1 MRRPALR
8 FPSLRL
14 YSRIFLLLL
23 VAQVL
28 IAGGSVVLTLVVN
41 RAVDPSPVDWPA
53 LAREAGVAFQD
64 GGAAGLRDWQKLQ
77 YRTGIAAFL
86 VDGDGRSVDGGM
98 LPPPLVHWVL
108 MTPGDDVIGRD
119 GPPGR
124 REVQVPVPAEILAGH
139 RLVALIDQEPAR
151 RAQTLL
157 RIGTVAVV
165 AVVLIAIVT
174 LFLTR
179 SLVRPILD
187 LRSVT
192 RSVAAGEYS
201 KRVGVGA
208 LSRQDELGE
217 LAADFDAMAER
228 VQEQFEAQR
237 QLFRDVSHELKS
249 PLARLQLALELLR
262 EDSPGERQQRWLPRL
277 DKEAQALASMLD
289 RILVLAQVDPSSVE
303 IRKGE
308 VDLDPLVESL
318 VADARFE
325 AAKKGQTVEFA
336 SIGPAVMRGNQTLLT
351 SAVENVI
358 RNAVHYGRPDSTVS
372 VTLTAADG
380 RATVTIGN
388 RGESLRASDLQRI
401 FEPFYRVPSAR
412 VGVSAGQGIGLAITR
427 NVVQAHQG
435 SVAASNHPDGGVI
448 VRLTLPLDA

>member
-1 MRRPALR
+1 MRLPALR
-8 FPSLRL
+8 VPSLRL
-14 YSRIFLLLL
+14 YWRIFLLLL

-28 IAGGSVVLTLVVN
+28 IAGGSVALTLMVN

-53 LAREAGVAFQD
+53 LARDAGLAFRD
-64 GGAAGLRDWQKLQ
+64 GGAAALRDWQKLR
-77 YRTGIAAFL
+77 YRAGIAAFL
-86 VDGDGRSVDGGM
+86 VDGEGRSVDGDM

-108 MTPGDDVIGRD
+108 MTPGDELVARD

-124 REVQVPVPAEILAGH
+124 REIQVPVPAEVLAGH
-139 RLVALIDQEPAR
+139 RLVAMVDQDSER
-151 RAQTLL
+151 RSLLLL
-157 RIGTVAVV
+157 RLGTVAVV
-165 AVVLIAIVT
+165 AVVLIAIIT
-174 LFLTR
+174 LFLTQ

-249 PLARLQLALELLR
+249 PLARLQLAIELLR
-262 EDSPGERQQRWLPRL
+262 EDSPDERQQRWLPRL
-277 DKEAQALASMLD
+277 DKEAQAISSMLD
-289 RILVLAQVDPSSVE
+289 RILVLAQVDPGSVE

-318 VADARFE
+318 VQDARFE
-325 AAKKGQTVEFA
+325 AAKKGQSVEFTSA
-336 SIGPAVMRGNQTLLT
+336 GPAVMRGNQTLLT

-358 RNAVHYGRPDSTVS
+358 RNAVHHGRPDSTVS
-372 VTLTAADG
+372 VALTVADG
-380 RATVTIGN
+380 RATVTIAN

-401 FEPFYRVPSAR
+401 FEPFYRVPGTR
-412 VGVSAGQGIGLAITR
+412 LGTPAGQGIGLAITR

-435 SVAASNHPDGGVI
+435 SVTAGNHPEGGVI